1 MQSTRMHLFKH
12 CAHYLLYDDV
22 SVYAD
27 QRLKLLNNW
36 MHFLNDESNVTSCTW
51 SDVCVQLH
59 RNRSGRDMIVKNQ
72 SKAPRNRRSLHNRYT
87 LNHCF
92 FGSKL
97 GFSHILDLPSSAHRA
112 RDFTLPI
119 SVGQVSRNLNTTH
132 RAVSQWIFS
141 EHNFENFPIKDLF
154 SPKNAKKS
162 KCFQRLATSGFH
174 NSAMIDWNSLPNDA
188 YTGCVVSIFYRWNP
202 FNHSHGL

>member
-1 MQSTRMHLFKH
+1 MRNTVNPNMRLFKH

-22 SVYAD
+22 NVYAD

-36 MHFLNDESNVTSCTW
+36 MHFLNEESNVTSCTW

-72 SKAPRNRRSLHNRYT
+72 SKAPRNRRSLRNRYT

-97 GFSHILDLPSSAHRA
+97 GFSHILDLPSSSHRA
-112 RDFTLPI
+112 HILLYRFPSVKFHKIWTQHVDRCRDKSF
-119 SVGQVSRNLNTTH
+119 RNTI
-132 RAVSQWIFS
+132 A
-141 EHNFENFPIKDLF
+141 
-154 SPKNAKKS
+154 
-162 KCFQRLATSGFH
+162 
-174 NSAMIDWNSLPNDA
+174 
-188 YTGCVVSIFYRWNP
+188 
-202 FNHSHGL
+202 